1 MGNQFKRHISHESIA
16 ASQHCQQCIAE
27 VGCFGSNFSYYH
39 FCLLV
44 AVSRNIWYWTICM
57 YTDLNQFMF
66 ADFPRVT
73 VGPDNPLMVEQG
85 DTAAMLCEVSYID
98 TM

>member
-1 MGNQFKRHISHESIA
+1 MNPLQPVSTVSSASRKLDVSDQTFRITISVCW
-16 ASQHCQQCIAE
+16 SQSVVI
-27 VGCFGSNFSYYH
+27 FGIGPY
-39 FCLLV
+39 V
-44 AVSRNIWYWTICM
+44 

-98 TM
+98 TSVDICRYL